1 MHRYGGHLHGR
12 SPRSSVRFGCL
23 PCCQPAS
30 PRDISECTA
39 RRSIS
44 MSGIRVHLSRSSEG
58 SVRWYK
64 HRQLTEFRRRGWMT
78 VDDDRYRHGGLFSA
92 TGDRRRTVEAAARQ
106 TGWPASP
113 TSLHFVEAI
122 GPTLTS
128 RSLSTGTRARRPP
141 VSARAVGARPDVRGG
156 WCWEQVGRWLRLV
169 QGLPYVAAWAQT
181 AEPPVTGGSRDSM
194 GGVV

>member
-1 MHRYGGHLHGR
+1 M
-12 SPRSSVRFGCL
+12 
-23 PCCQPAS
+23 
-30 PRDISECTA
+30 TA
-39 RRSIS
+39 
-44 MSGIRVHLSRSSEG
+44 
-58 SVRWYK
+58 
-64 HRQLTEFRRRGWMT
+64 
-78 VDDDRYRHGGLFSA
+78 DDDRYRHGGLFSA
-92 TGDRRRTVEAAARQ
+92 TGDRHRTVEAAARQ

-113 TSLHFVEAI
+113 TLLHFVEAI

-194 GGVV
+194 GGVL